1 MTMYNL
7 FTINLRHIKFLGII
21 IFSLLLSTQVF
32 ADKRIDKRFEKDLK
46 KVSKDNGFINNTG
59 KIYPIDN
66 IYDKKSTILIV
77 YTHGSL
83 GDQTLDKCKKKWN
96 QVPPIILNLHDKK
109 IKDFKVKIYHLCS
122 GVRGWTENHWRKMD
136 DIYKNVK
143 KNNFSK
149 IIKDDF
155 DRIKFDRAKQFLKQK
170 VIIDK
175 VDELINLGF
184 ENIILAGHSAGGWAS
199 ITLKSKY
206 PNKISGAIA
215 INPAFAGKINN
226 RREWKFWELHRA
238 YEINRIDLKNVNNTM
253 MYVHDKDGYETSE
266 TLSFLNLDT
275 VEYKDISK
283 SNCKAKLIF
292 GKHHGIP
299 LTKCFAESNVN
310 QKEMIK
316 FLEGIF

>member
-1 MTMYNL
+1 M
-7 FTINLRHIKFLGII
+7 KFLGII
-21 IFSLLLSTQVF
+21 IFSLLLSTQAF
-32 ADKRIDKRFEKDLK
+32 ADKKFEKDLK
-46 KVSKDNGFINNTG
+46 KISKDNGFVDDLG

-66 IYDKKSTILIV
+66 ISDKKSTILIV
-77 YTHGSL
+77 YTHGS
-83 GDQTLDKCKKKWN
+83 GNDQNIDKCKKKWN
-96 QVPPIILNLHDKK
+96 KVPPIIFNLHDKK
-109 IKDFKVKIYHLCS
+109 IKDLKVKIYHLCS

-136 DIYKNVK
+136 DIFKNASK
-143 KNNFSK
+143 SNFSK

-155 DRIKFDRAKQFLKQK
+155 DRIKFDGAKQFRKQK
-170 VIIDK
+170 VIINK
-175 VDELINLGF
+175 IDELSNLGF

-253 MYVHDKDGYETSE
+253 IYVHDKDGYETSE

-299 LTKCFAESNVN
+299 LTKCFAESDVN

>member
-1 MTMYNL
+1 M
-7 FTINLRHIKFLGII
+7 INLRHMKFLGII
-21 IFSLLLSTQVF
+21 IFSLLLSTQAF
-32 ADKRIDKRFEKDLK
+32 ADKKFEKDLK
-46 KVSKDNGFINNTG
+46 KVSKDNGFLDDLG

-66 IYDKKSTILIV
+66 ISDKKSRILIV

-83 GDQTLDKCKKKWN
+83 GDQTLDKCNKKWN
-96 QVPPIILNLHDKK
+96 KVPPIIFNLHNKK

-155 DRIKFDRAKQFLKQK
+155 DRIKFDSAKQSLKQK
-170 VIIDK
+170 VIINK
-175 VDELINLGF
+175 VDELISLGF

-253 MYVHDKDGYETSE
+253 IYVHDKDDHENSKS
-266 TLSFLNLDT
+266 LSFLNLDT

-299 LTKCFAESNVN
+299 LTKCFAESDVN

>member
-1 MTMYNL
+1 M
-7 FTINLRHIKFLGII
+7 INLRHMKFLGII
-21 IFSLLLSTQVF
+21 IFSLLLSTQAF
-32 ADKRIDKRFEKDLK
+32 ADKKFEKDLK
-46 KVSKDNGFINNTG
+46 KISKDNGFVDDLG

-66 IYDKKSTILIV
+66 ISDKKSRILIV

-83 GDQTLDKCKKKWN
+83 GDQTLDKCNKKWN
-96 QVPPIILNLHDKK
+96 KVPPIIFNLHNKK
-109 IKDFKVKIYHLCS
+109 IKDLKVKIYHLCS

-136 DIYKNVK
+136 DIFKNASK
-143 KNNFSK
+143 SNFSK

-155 DRIKFDRAKQFLKQK
+155 DRIKFDGAKQFRKQK
-170 VIIDK
+170 VIINK
-175 VDELINLGF
+175 IDELSNLGF

-215 INPAFAGKINN
+215 INPAFSGTLKN
-226 RREWKFWELHRA
+226 RKEWKFWELLRE
-238 YEINRIDLKNVNNTM
+238 YGISQINLTSLKNTLI
-253 MYVHDKDGYETSE
+253 YVHDKDDHENSKS
-266 TLSFLNLDT
+266 LSFLKLDT
-275 VEYKDISK
+275 VVYKDIS
-283 SNCKAKLIF
+283 NTDCKAKLIF

-299 LTKCFAESNVN
+299 LTKCFAESDVN

>member
-1 MTMYNL
+1 MYNL

-155 DRIKFDRAKQFLKQK
+155 DRIKFDIAKQSLKQK

-175 VDELINLGF
+175 VDELVNLSF
-184 ENIILAGHSAGGWAS
+184 ENIILAGDSAGDWAS

-299 LTKCFAESNVN
+299 LTKCFAESDIN

>member
-1 MTMYNL
+1 M
-7 FTINLRHIKFLGII
+7 INLRHMKFLGII
-21 IFSLLLSTQVF
+21 IFSLLLSTQAF
-32 ADKRIDKRFEKDLK
+32 ADKKFEKDLK
-46 KVSKDNGFINNTG
+46 KISKDNGFVDDLG

-66 IYDKKSTILIV
+66 ISDKKSRILIV

-83 GDQTLDKCKKKWN
+83 GDQTLDKCNKKWN
-96 QVPPIILNLHDKK
+96 KVPPIIFNLHNKK

-155 DRIKFDRAKQFLKQK
+155 DRIKFDSAKQSLKQK
-170 VIIDK
+170 VIINK
-175 VDELINLGF
+175 VDELISLGF

-253 MYVHDKDGYETSE
+253 IYVHDKDGYETSE

-299 LTKCFAESNVN
+299 LTKCFAESDVN

>member
-1 MTMYNL
+1 M
-7 FTINLRHIKFLGII
+7 
-21 IFSLLLSTQVF
+21 Q
-32 ADKRIDKRFEKDLK
+32 
-46 KVSKDNGFINNTG
+46 
-59 KIYPIDN
+59 
-66 IYDKKSTILIV
+66 
-77 YTHGSL
+77 
-83 GDQTLDKCKKKWN
+83 KKWN

-143 KNNFSK
+143 KINFSK

-155 DRIKFDRAKQFLKQK
+155 DRIKFDIAKQSLKQK
-170 VIIDK
+170 IIIDK
-175 VDELINLGF
+175 VDELVNLSF

-206 PNKISGAIA
+206 PNKISGAIT

-226 RREWKFWELHRA
+226 RKEWKSWELHRA
-238 YEINRIDLKNVNNTM
+238 YEINQIDLKNVNNTM

-299 LTKCFAESNVN
+299 LTKCFAESDIN

>member
-1 MTMYNL
+1 MNMYNL

-32 ADKRIDKRFEKDLK
+32 ADKRADKRFEKDLK

-83 GDQTLDKCKKKWN
+83 GDQTLDKCNKKWN
-96 QVPPIILNLHDKK
+96 KAPPIILNLHDKK
-109 IKDFKVKIYHLCS
+109 ITNLKVKIYHLCS

-155 DRIKFDRAKQFLKQK
+155 DRIKFDIAKQSLKQK

-175 VDELINLGF
+175 VDELVNLSF

-206 PNKISGAIA
+206 PNKISGAIT

-299 LTKCFAESNVN
+299 LTKCFAESDIN

>member
-59 KIYPIDN
+59 KIYSIDN

-122 GVRGWTENHWRKMD
+122 GVRVWTENHWRKMD

-155 DRIKFDRAKQFLKQK
+155 DRIKFDIAKQSLKQK

-175 VDELINLGF
+175 VDELVNLSF

-292 GKHHGIP
+292 AKHHGIP
-299 LTKCFAESNVN
+299 LTKCFAESDIN

>member
-1 MTMYNL
+1 MYNL

-155 DRIKFDRAKQFLKQK
+155 DRIKFDIAKQSLKQK

-175 VDELINLGF
+175 VDELVNLSF

-299 LTKCFAESNVN
+299 LTKCFAESDIN

>member
-1 MTMYNL
+1 M
-7 FTINLRHIKFLGII
+7 
-21 IFSLLLSTQVF
+21 Q
-32 ADKRIDKRFEKDLK
+32 
-46 KVSKDNGFINNTG
+46 
-59 KIYPIDN
+59 
-66 IYDKKSTILIV
+66 
-77 YTHGSL
+77 
-83 GDQTLDKCKKKWN
+83 KKWN

-122 GVRGWTENHWRKMD
+122 GVRGWTEKHWRKMD
-136 DIYKNVK
+136 NIYKNVK

-155 DRIKFDRAKQFLKQK
+155 DRIKFDIAKQSLKQK

-175 VDELINLGF
+175 VDELVNLSF

-226 RREWKFWELHRA
+226 RREWKFWELYRA

-299 LTKCFAESNVN
+299 LTKCFAESDIN

>member
-122 GVRGWTENHWRKMD
+122 GVRGWTEKHWRKMD
-136 DIYKNVK
+136 NIYKNVK

-155 DRIKFDRAKQFLKQK
+155 DRIKFDIAKQSLKQK

-175 VDELINLGF
+175 VDELVNLSF

-299 LTKCFAESNVN
+299 LTKCFAESDIN